1 VSYWNFSFLMTLLW
15 LSAILLGCG
24 LIRRVFPG
32 YAKLGLP
39 DCMLAGVLGLVLGP
53 QVVGVAPF
61 EVADLEAI
69 VYHGLALLFLFV
81 GLQTPPPPSAV
92 GGARS
97 IAIGIPFTAVM
108 QGIIGLV
115 GVLVFVAVSGERLHP
130 GFGFMLPLGF
140 NQGPGQ
146 ALSMGK
152 AWQATGFTDGPQVG
166 LIFAALGFAWSVFVG
181 VPLVAYA
188 RRKGWIT
195 SHRPGGGGEGDG
207 PAAEALPA
215 AEDGALD
222 PLTLHLGL
230 VAVMYIVVFT
240 VLKGITGALVAKPQ
254 MAAMLWGFHFLIAA
268 GVSMGTRRLLLGV
281 LPAVKLHDGLLSRLC
296 GVSVDLTTA
305 AALAAVQLAVLQA
318 YWGRVLVITT
328 VGGLLSLVFC
338 VWVAKR
344 AFPEE
349 PFEHALVLFG
359 TITGTL
365 TTGMALLRII
375 DPELRGSTANNTVRG
390 ATGAVLLGA
399 PLLLVIMP
407 LPTTG
412 FPTDFPGTT
421 YLAIGLLAV
430 YLVVLGLIW
439 RFMGPLRFLSPVTSL
454 WPEGSISAGKTAE
467 PPRSEA

>member
-1 VSYWNFSFLMTLLW
+1 VGLAPLGAKVSYWNFSFLMTLLW
-15 LSAILLGCG
+15 LSAILFACG
-24 LIRRVFPG
+24 LIRRVFPS
-32 YAKLGLP
+32 YAKLGMP

-53 QVVGVAPF
+53 QVVGVAPL

-115 GVLVFVAVSGERLHP
+115 GVLVFVAVSGEILHP

-152 AWQATGFTDGPQVG
+152 AWQATGFSDGPQVG
-166 LIFAALGFAWSVFVG
+166 LIFAALGFAWSVVVG

-188 RRKGWIT
+188 RRRGWIT
-195 SHRPGGGGEGDG
+195 AHHGAASGDG
-207 PAAEALPA
+207 AAAETLPA

-222 PLTLHLGL
+222 PMTIHLGL
-230 VAVMYIVVFT
+230 VAVMYLVTFGI
-240 VLKGITGALVAKPQ
+240 LKGVTGALAAKPQ

-281 LPAVKLHDGLLSRLC
+281 LPSVKLHDGLLSRLC
-296 GVSVDLTTA
+296 GVTVDLTTA

-328 VGGLLSLVFC
+328 VGGVCSLVFC

-365 TTGMALLRII
+365 TTGMALLRITA
-375 DPELRGSTANNTVRG
+375 PVAPRTVLFAALRGR
-390 ATGAVLLGA
+390 
-399 PLLLVIMP
+399 
-407 LPTTG
+407 
-412 FPTDFPGTT
+412 
-421 YLAIGLLAV
+421 
-430 YLVVLGLIW
+430 
-439 RFMGPLRFLSPVTSL
+439 
-454 WPEGSISAGKTAE
+454 
-467 PPRSEA
+467 

>member
-1 VSYWNFSFLMTLLW
+1 MSYWNFGFLMTLLW
-15 LSAILLGCG
+15 LSGILFACG
-24 LIRRVFPG
+24 LIRRAVPG
-32 YAKLGLP
+32 YAKLGMP

-53 QVVGVAPF
+53 QVVGLAPL

-108 QGIIGLV
+108 QGIIGLL
-115 GVLVFVAVSGERLHP
+115 GVLLFFVVSGEALHP

-195 SHRPGGGGEGDG
+195 SHRSGGGAAGDG
-207 PAAEALPA
+207 PAVEALPG

-222 PLTLHLGL
+222 PLTVHLGV
-230 VAVMYIVVFT
+230 VAVMYLLTFAA
-240 VLKGITGALVAKPQ
+240 LKGITGALAAKPQ
-254 MAAMLWGFHFLIAA
+254 MAAMIWGFHFLIAA
-268 GVSMGTRRLLLGV
+268 FISLGTRRLLLGV
-281 LPAVKLHDGLLSRLC
+281 SSRVKLHDGLLSRLC
-296 GVSVDLTTA
+296 GVTVDLTTA

-328 VGGLLSLVFC
+328 VGGLASLWFC
-338 VWVAKR
+338 VWVARR

-390 ATGAVLLGA
+390 ATGAVVLGA

-407 LPTTG
+407 MPTTE
-412 FPTDFPGTT
+412 FPADFPGTT
-421 YLAIGLLAV
+421 FIALGLLAV
-430 YLVVLGLIW
+430 YLIVLGVIW
-439 RFMGPLRFLSPVTSL
+439 RFMGPLRFLSPVMSL
-454 WPEGSISAGKTAE
+454 WPEGSISAGKAAE
-467 PPRSEA
+467 APRSEA

>member
-1 VSYWNFSFLMTLLW
+1 MSYWNFSFLMTLLW
-15 LSAILLGCG
+15 LSAILFACG
-24 LIRRVFPG
+24 LIRRVFPS
-32 YAKLGLP
+32 YAKLGMP

-115 GVLVFVAVSGERLHP
+115 GVLVFVAVSGEVLHP

-152 AWQATGFTDGPQVG
+152 AWQATGFSDGPQVG
-166 LIFAALGFAWSVFVG
+166 LIFAALGFAWSVVVG

-188 RRKGWIT
+188 RRRGWIT
-195 SHRPGGGGEGDG
+195 AHHGPGSGDG
-207 PAAEALPA
+207 AAAETLPA
-215 AEDGALD
+215 AEEGALD
-222 PLTLHLGL
+222 PLTIHLGL

-281 LPAVKLHDGLLSRLC
+281 LPSVKLHDGLLSRLC

-328 VGGLLSLVFC
+328 VGGLLSLMFC

-390 ATGAVLLGA
+390 ATGAVILGA

-407 LPTTG
+407 LPTTA
-412 FPTDFPGTT
+412 FPADFPGTT

-439 RFMGPLRFLSPVTSL
+439 RFMGPLRVLRPVMSL
-454 WPEGSISAGKTAE
+454 WPEGSISAAKADAA
-467 PPRSEA
+467 PRSEA